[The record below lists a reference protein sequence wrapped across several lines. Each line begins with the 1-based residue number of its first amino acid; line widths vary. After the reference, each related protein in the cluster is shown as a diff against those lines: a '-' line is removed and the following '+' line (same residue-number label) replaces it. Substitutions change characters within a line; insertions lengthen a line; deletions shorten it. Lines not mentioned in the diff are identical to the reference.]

1 MDDNAQARTLNR
13 RRYPDL
19 GPKTP
24 VHGAAAGAGAAGAPE
39 TEKLA
44 AAPGAA
50 SAGAPPGRGREAVW
64 NARSA
69 NARSPPSSES
79 SRKRRSSFHAVA
91 SSSARWPAVQIGLG
105 WGLYRVT
112 IEPYP

>member
-1 MDDNAQARTLNR
+1 VRFLMMRHIHTCAPALWTREPRRT
-13 RRYPDL
+13 PS
-19 GPKTP
+19 
-24 VHGAAAGAGAAGAPE
+24 HGAAAGVGESHGAPE

-69 NARSPPSSES
+69 KPRSPPSSES

-91 SSSARWPAVQIGLG
+91 SSSARWPMAQRGL
-105 WGLYRVT
+105 RQV
-112 IEPYP
+112 